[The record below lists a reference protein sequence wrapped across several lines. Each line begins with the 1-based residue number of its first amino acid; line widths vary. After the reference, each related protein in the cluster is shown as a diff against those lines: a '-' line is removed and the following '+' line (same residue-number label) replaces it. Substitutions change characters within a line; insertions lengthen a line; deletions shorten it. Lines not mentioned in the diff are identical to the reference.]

1 MGTYERFWFVY
12 LHCPGWPRTLCVA
25 QAVQELTDI
34 SFSLEP
40 PWESPSSSYE
50 TDLYFPDLG
59 FYGPEILSTGFWGW
73 NKHIRTLHS
82 HQCMPY
88 HLSRNDSADK
98 GTCCAGPR
106 TWVQFSGPTVKGEAP
121 LLGVF
126 PWPPHVHHNTHT
138 SWHVHV
144 HTYTVHAYMHNNNN
158 K

>member
-1 MGTYERFWFVY
+1 MKDFGLFICIPWLTPNS
-12 LHCPGWPRTLCVA
+12 LCSPGCPGAHRYQLLSGA
-25 QAVQELTDI
+25 
-34 SFSLEP
+34 